1 MASFTPSTDNKA
13 IGELRDS
20 VRDLNKATK
29 FSSWVMIILTFVLV
43 VLTVILI
50 IR

>member
-1 MASFTPSTDNKA
+1 MASFTPSTDNKL
-13 IGELRDS
+13 IEELRDS
-20 VRDLNKATK
+20 VRDLNKSTE

-43 VLTVILI
+43 ILTVILI